1 GRYRR
6 EHQPRRRSADG
17 RRQASSLQ
25 RRERAPMADDKTRQ
39 LGDAESRILA
49 RLDMMERRF
58 GDRLDQLGDR
68 LGQVETRLSA
78 LEKTVEDRLRETRP
92 IWERALAEIM
102 ATQADVRALHSKLD

>member
-1 GRYRR
+1 
-6 EHQPRRRSADG
+6 
-17 RRQASSLQ
+17 
-25 RRERAPMADDKTRQ
+25 MADDKTRQ

-102 ATQADVRALHSKLD
+102 ATQADVRALHSKLDVLGEDVLEVRAKQRQADLRLKELEDFVRRA